1 MGLVL
6 GMGYSP
12 NSYHT
17 TFQDGLFTISTAY
30 PHRLTLA
37 LPLAL
42 PPSFPSVEKRN
53 FTCRSG
59 HSLHITP
66 YFTRPL
72 NSCLPAGRSTPAMIS
87 YICTALLPSPAS
99 NTPPLSNTPIP
110 SFPFPVTLP
119 RMNTEPSRTHPDT
132 RRKEYPVHG
141 NAARRVTET
150 SGTDGQEKK
159 KGGTKKVRIRG
170 ARMHCSAAASPGS
183 PLSPAG

>member
-6 GMGYSP
+6 GM
-12 NSYHT
+12 YHT

-30 PHRLTLA
+30 PHRLTLP

-59 HSLHITP
+59 HSLHITQ

-72 NSCLPAGRSTPAMIS
+72 NSCLPAGRSTPAVIS
-87 YICTALLPSPAS
+87 YICIALLPFPAL
-99 NTPPLSNTPIP
+99 NTPLLSNTLIP

-119 RMNTEPSRTHPDT
+119 RMNT
-132 RRKEYPVHG
+132 
-141 NAARRVTET
+141 
-150 SGTDGQEKK
+150 
-159 KGGTKKVRIRG
+159 
-170 ARMHCSAAASPGS
+170 
-183 PLSPAG
+183 